1 MFALQSA
8 FLTKLLI
15 LGILFSNAFNA
26 AFLAKPLVLGIFYF
40 YFSNSCII
48 VCFFNKYSSIMNFFL
63 NSDFS
68 VSYLGFRTNALA
80 SILFTLATNLSHTA
94 FLATSFFTTLLS
106 LLKSTGTGTNF
117 SLQNLYIS
125 AFKLAKSDLEASLD
139 LPIYVAFLKSAFAA

>member
-1 MFALQSA
+1 
-8 FLTKLLI
+8 
-15 LGILFSNAFNA
+15 
-26 AFLAKPLVLGIFYF
+26 
-40 YFSNSCII
+40 
-48 VCFFNKYSSIMNFFL
+48 MNFFL

-80 SILFTLATNLSHTA
+80 SILFTLATNLSYTA

-117 SLQNLYIS
+117 SLQNLYIL

-139 LPIYVAFLKSAFAA
+139 LSIYVAF

>member
-1 MFALQSA
+1 MFALKSA

-26 AFLAKPLVLGIFYF
+26 PFLAKPLVLDIFYF

-48 VCFFNKYSSIMNFFL
+48 VCFCNKSSSIMNFFL

-68 VSYLGFRTNALA
+68 VSYLVFRTNALA
-80 SILFTLATNLSHTA
+80 SILFTLATNLSYKV

-117 SLQNLYIS
+117 SLLTC
-125 AFKLAKSDLEASLD
+125 
-139 LPIYVAFLKSAFAA
+139 

>member
-68 VSYLGFRTNALA
+68 VSYLGFRT
-80 SILFTLATNLSHTA
+80 
-94 FLATSFFTTLLS
+94 
-106 LLKSTGTGTNF
+106 GTNF
-117 SLQNLYIS
+117 SLQNLYIL

-139 LPIYVAFLKSAFAA
+139 LSIYVAF

>member
-80 SILFTLATNLSHTA
+80 SILFTLATNLSYTA
-94 FLATSFFTTLLS
+94 FLATSFLTAS
-106 LLKSTGTGTNF
+106 LNFLKSNRTGTNF
-117 SLQNLYIS
+117 SMSNLS
-125 AFKLAKSDLEASLD
+125 ASVFKLAKFVFSPKLEVSMCFTFLR
-139 LPIYVAFLKSAFAA
+139 LVFVA